1 MKICK
6 LIMLCLTF
14 WSFFSCN
21 AQSTKSQKE
30 KIVGGPC
37 EGCEA
42 IFEYG
47 DKKLLP
53 IDTLPLF
60 IENEPK
66 LKITGKVYQS
76 DGKSPAEGV
85 IIYIYHTNRSGFYQ
99 TQGDEEGWAIRHGFI
114 RGWVKTDSKG
124 NYTFYTFR
132 PAAYPDRNEPEHI
145 HLTVKEPG
153 KIAYY
158 LDDFVFEDDPLLT
171 IEKRKNLENRG
182 GSGVVNPIME
192 NGILTINRDLFL
204 GLNIP
209 YYE

>member
-1 MKICK
+1 
-6 LIMLCLTF
+6 MLCLTF

-21 AQSTKSQKE
+21 AQSTKSKKE

-47 DKKLLP
+47 DKKLSP

-60 IENEPK
+60 IVNEPK

-76 DGKSPAEGV
+76 DGKPPTEGV
-85 IIYIYHTNRSGFYQ
+85 IIYIYHTNRNGIYE
-99 TQGDEEGWAIRHGFI
+99 TQGDEEGWARRHGFI

-124 NYTFYTFR
+124 NYTFFTFR
-132 PAAYPDRNEPEHI
+132 PAAYPERNEPEHI

-158 LDDFVFEDDPLLT
+158 LDDLVFEDDPLLT

-182 GSGVVNPIME
+182 GSGVVNPTLE

-209 YYE
+209 DYE